1 MLAEA
6 DILIGKE
13 PPSDGIDFAVVS
25 LNLIDCFDLQ
35 LLGPA
40 VVKVEGS
47 LGLLLL
53 ILLQDLEVEE
63 AAKTG

>member
-1 MLAEA
+1 MLADA
-6 DILIGKE
+6 DILIRKE
-13 PPSDGIDFAVVS
+13 PPPDGIDFAVVS
-25 LNLIDCFDLQ
+25 LNLIDSFDFL

-63 AAKTG
+63 AA